1 MKGIKICRGDKIF
14 YNNFLKKKT
23 TEPQL
28 TIATFTSIKKLCITS
43 PPAEVC
49 FTTYNRKKMFYEFA
63 VVQIVNVWQMI
74 PRRLK
79 SQRVLTILIITKE
92 NGSQKNVSV
101 NFQVSIT

>member
-1 MKGIKICRGDKIF
+1 M
-14 YNNFLKKKT
+14 KKKT

-28 TIATFTSIKKLCITS
+28 TIETFTSIKKLCITS

-63 VVQIVNVWQMI
+63 VVQIVNVWQMT

-79 SQRVLTILIITKE
+79 SQDLTILIITKE